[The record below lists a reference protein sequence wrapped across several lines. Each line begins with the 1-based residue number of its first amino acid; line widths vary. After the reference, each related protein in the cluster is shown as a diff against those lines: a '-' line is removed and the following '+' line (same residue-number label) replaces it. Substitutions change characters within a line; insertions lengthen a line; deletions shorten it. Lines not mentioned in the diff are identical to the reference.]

1 MKDLGIGI
9 DFGTTNSIVALWGQ
23 SAAKI
28 RREQGQS
35 VRPVPI
41 WADDSQAGLRP
52 HPSVVWYKP
61 DDTVAVGF
69 EARRRMQELSDTLGH
84 HFVRSIKR
92 SLLSTELVHGGRRH
106 YPFEIAAEIFRHLR
120 TQAQSHPILHG
131 HEFSECVVTIP
142 VGFSGKHR
150 REIRRA
156 MERSGLKLQTFVHEP
171 FAAMVSHF
179 YDPETKLAAIRG
191 KRVLVFDWGGG
202 TLDVC
207 LAEGSQDGST
217 VYELSHDGIAD
228 HAGDDF
234 DRRIMAEMRGRF
246 LDKNPDVSVDD
257 ITNRCRAQDRFW
269 LAAERG
275 KIELSDPHT
284 NSVRMRVPSFLDGSP
299 PLDLS
304 EVLKCDEFEAMIHQ
318 EVEAAMACTL
328 RCLNRARLSPSSVDY
343 VLLVGGTSQIPLVKR
358 RLEELFGAKVQLT
371 EEPDAAIAKGASII
385 AAEGW
390 KAVNAVTIGCMMAQD
405 TFFPLLERGE
415 SLVADSS
422 KNYVFYCT
430 DPRDGT
436 ANFIFCRQPIEGDS
450 ALEQF
455 GTILQV
461 PVQTERPAEFRELDR
476 LIVRASVTEDATLL
490 VDVTHTGR
498 GDRAQQEIADI
509 AFGLQLNP

>member
-9 DFGTTNSIVALWGQ
+9 DFGTTNSIVAVWGQ
-23 SAAKI
+23 TAI
-28 RREQGQS
+28 RLCLQDRKPI
-35 VRPVPI
+35 RPVTM
-41 WADDSQAGLRP
+41 WDASQSSLRP

-61 DDTVAVGF
+61 DDTVVVGH
-69 EARRRMQELSDTLGH
+69 EARTRMEALSDTLGH
-84 HFVRSIKR
+84 HFIRSIKR
-92 SLLSTELVHGGRRH
+92 SLLSTELIHGGRRH
-106 YPFEIAAEIFRHLR
+106 QPFEIAAEIFGHLQR
-120 TQAQSHPILHG
+120 EAKSYDIFHG
-131 HEFSECVVTIP
+131 HDFKECVVTIP
-142 VGFSGKHR
+142 VGFSGRHR
-150 REIRRA
+150 REIRRS
-156 MERSGLKLQTFVHEP
+156 MERAGLKLQTFVHEP

-179 YDPETKLAAIRG
+179 YDMETKLAAIRG

-217 VYELSHDGIAD
+217 VYELAHDGIAD

-234 DRRIMAEMRGRF
+234 DRRIMAELRGRF
-246 LDKNPDVSVDD
+246 LEKNPDLSVDD

-275 KIELSDPHT
+275 KIQLSDPNI
-284 NSVRMRVPSFLDGSP
+284 NSVRVRVTGFLDGSP

-304 EVLKCDEFEAMIHQ
+304 EVLKREEFEDMIHQ
-318 EVEAAMACTL
+318 EVEAAIACTH
-328 RCLNRARLSPSSVDY
+328 RCLERARLRPSSVDY

-358 RLEELFGAKVQLT
+358 RLEELFGAKVQVT
-371 EEPDAAIAKGASII
+371 EEPDAAIAKGAAII

-390 KAVNAVTIGCMMAQD
+390 KAVNAVTIGCMMAQE

-415 SLVADSS
+415 SLVAASS

-430 DPRDGT
+430 DPRDGN
-436 ANFIFCRQPIEGDS
+436 ANFIFCRKPIEGDS

-461 PVQTERPAEFRELDR
+461 PVQNERPAEYRDLDR
-476 LIVRASVTEDATLL
+476 LIVRASVTEDATLM

-498 GDRAQQEIADI
+498 GDHAQQEISDI
-509 AFGLQLNP
+509 AFGLQLTP